1 MKSKIYI
8 SYKEGILDPQGQT
21 VQNALKNMGLKNI
34 KSVRIGK
41 FIEVDF
47 ENINNKE
54 AEALTVES
62 CEKLLANPNTEIYQF
77 EIEENG

>member
-8 SYKEGILDPQGQT
+8 SYKDGILDPQGQT

-41 FIEVDF
+41 FVEIEFKNV
-47 ENINNKE
+47 NNK
-54 AEALTVES
+54 
-62 CEKLLANPNTEIYQF
+62 KDNLLKREVYIVKK
-77 EIEENG
+77 

>member
-8 SYKEGILDPQGQT
+8 SYKDGILDPQGQT

-47 ENINNKE
+47 ENISNKE
-54 AEALTVES
+54 AEALTKES

-77 EIEENG
+77 EIKENG